1 MPACS
6 YCSRH
11 IDSSAGFCS
20 SCGAPNNSAVAFHKP
35 SPAPANSHAI
45 ATKGFG
51 QVFGIDPRI
60 AFLTFIVDLMLN
72 AEEFATMGLL
82 WPLSLLAGIVLGFIA
97 YRAQMKWYGDDSE
110 SAMIKAVMLAL
121 LTAIPTALPS
131 VVYGTAGLIGMAQ
144 ALRRK

>member
-6 YCSRH
+6 YCSRP
-11 IDSSAGFCS
+11 IDSSARFCC
-20 SCGAPNNSAVAFHKP
+20 SCGTPNNSAVAFHNP
-35 SPAPANSHAI
+35 SAAPPNSHSI
-45 ATKGFG
+45 AAKGFG
-51 QVFGIDPRI
+51 QVFGLDPRI

-72 AEEFATMGLL
+72 AEEFVTMGLL
-82 WPLSLLAGIVLGFIA
+82 WPLSLLAGIALGFIA

-131 VVYGTAGLIGMAQ
+131 LLYGTASLIGLAQ
-144 ALRRK
+144 ALRRR

>member
-1 MPACS
+1 MA
-6 YCSRH
+6 
-11 IDSSAGFCS
+11 A
-20 SCGAPNNSAVAFHKP
+20 
-35 SPAPANSHAI
+35 
-45 ATKGFG
+45 KGFG
-51 QVFGIDPRI
+51 QLFGLDPRI
-60 AFLTFIVDLMLN
+60 AFVTFIVDLMLN

-82 WPLSLLAGIVLGFIA
+82 LPLSLLAAIVLGFIA

-131 VVYGTAGLIGMAQ
+131 FLYGTAGLIGLAH

>member
-1 MPACS
+1 M
-6 YCSRH
+6 
-11 IDSSAGFCS
+11 
-20 SCGAPNNSAVAFHKP
+20 
-35 SPAPANSHAI
+35 
-45 ATKGFG
+45 FG
-51 QVFGIDPRI
+51 LDPRI

-72 AEEFATMGLL
+72 AEEFATVGLL
-82 WPLSLLAGIVLGFIA
+82 LPLSLAAGIAIGFIA

-131 VVYGTAGLIGMAQ
+131 VLYGTAGLIGLAH

>member
-1 MPACS
+1 M
-6 YCSRH
+6 
-11 IDSSAGFCS
+11 
-20 SCGAPNNSAVAFHKP
+20 
-35 SPAPANSHAI
+35 
-45 ATKGFG
+45 FG
-51 QVFGIDPRI
+51 LDPRV

-82 WPLSLLAGIVLGFIA
+82 FPLSVAAGIALGFIA

-131 VVYGTAGLIGMAQ
+131 LLYGTAGLIGLAH

>member
-6 YCSRH
+6 YCSRP
-11 IDSSAGFCS
+11 IDSSARFCS
-20 SCGAPNNSAVAFHKP
+20 SCGAPNNSAVAFHNP
-35 SPAPANSHAI
+35 SAAPPNSHSI
-45 ATKGFG
+45 AAKGFG
-51 QVFGIDPRI
+51 QVFGLDPRI

-72 AEEFATMGLL
+72 AEEFVTMGLL
-82 WPLSLLAGIVLGFIA
+82 WPLSLLAGIALGFIA

-131 VVYGTAGLIGMAQ
+131 LLYGTAGLIGLAQ
-144 ALRRK
+144 ALRRR